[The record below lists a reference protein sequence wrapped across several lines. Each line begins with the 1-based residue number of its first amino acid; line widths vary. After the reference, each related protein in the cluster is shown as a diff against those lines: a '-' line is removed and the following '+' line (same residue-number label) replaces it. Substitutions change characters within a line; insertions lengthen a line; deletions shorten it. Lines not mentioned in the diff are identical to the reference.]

1 MCQNELNT
9 TMTEHELHNVCVDVW
24 KFYNE
29 EVLFLFRSL
38 KFILTAAE
46 NQNCHYSVSI
56 IIINDRSKALCILNF
71 YLVVLNMI
79 YCMLKRSCTINI
91 TMK

>member
-9 TMTEHELHNVCVDVW
+9 AMTEHELHNVCVDVW

-38 KFILTAAE
+38 KCILTAAE
-46 NQNCHYSVSI
+46 NPNCHYSVSI
-56 IIINDRSKALCILNF
+56 NN
-71 YLVVLNMI
+71 
-79 YCMLKRSCTINI
+79 
-91 TMK
+91 